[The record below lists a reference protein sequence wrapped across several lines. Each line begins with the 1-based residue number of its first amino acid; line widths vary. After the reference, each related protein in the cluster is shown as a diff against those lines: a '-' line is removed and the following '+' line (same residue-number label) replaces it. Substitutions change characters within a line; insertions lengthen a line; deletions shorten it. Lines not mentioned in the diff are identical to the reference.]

1 MTCIILSW
9 VMQEDPKAIWF
20 MYLMLL
26 LYRNCFDIIGF
37 SVVVVALSEAM
48 HDMVVKILWGYFVH
62 LFYNFIFCYIELKIF
77 FEYWN
82 EIIPKK
88 KSSTDK
94 G

>member
-1 MTCIILSW
+1 
-9 VMQEDPKAIWF
+9 

-77 FEYWN
+77 LNIEMRLYQKRKVQPTKAN
-82 EIIPKK
+82 LALHVLLI
-88 KSSTDK
+88 
-94 G
+94 